1 MESILNVFEQQE
13 RREPAREPAVVPVST
28 IRRAPEEQLVSL
40 LTSES
45 FEANKYRVLRHRIE
59 ETRANGGRG
68 VIAVTS
74 PGAGEGKTTTAIN
87 LAGTLAQS
95 KGARVLL
102 VDADLRLPDV
112 AAQLGIHDTGQP
124 GLADAIVDARLS
136 FESVV
141 RRRPPFS
148 LSLLTSGRHIA
159 EPYEALRSP
168 RLGEILEQ
176 ARRAYDYVIVDT
188 PPVLPVPDCR
198 VIARWA
204 DSLLLVV
211 AAHRT
216 PRRFLEETLN
226 ALDPEKVVGLVFNYV
241 DPPRPGP
248 YAYYRGYGAP
258 PAR

>member
-1 MESILNVFEQQE
+1 MRSILSSLEQVVS
-13 RREPAREPAVVPVST
+13 RAPARRTAPSPPRATEIKPA
-28 IRRAPEEQLVSL
+28 EELVSL
-40 LTSES
+40 LSRES
-45 FEANKYRVLRHRIE
+45 FEANMYRVLTHRIE
-59 ETRANGGRG
+59 HAGVHAGRG

-87 LAGTLAQS
+87 LAGTLAQAKES
-95 KGARVLL
+95 RVLL
-102 VDADLRLPDV
+102 VDADLRLPGV
-112 AAQLGIHDTGQP
+112 AAKLRLAVDGQP
-124 GLADAIVDARLS
+124 GLSDAIVDTHLPLEA
-136 FESVV
+136 VV
-141 RRRPPFS
+141 RHYPVFN
-148 LSLLTSGRHIA
+148 LSILTSGRPLA
-159 EPYEALRSP
+159 GPYEALRSP
-168 RLGEILEQ
+168 RLGELFDQ
-176 ARRAYDYVIVDT
+176 ARRTYDYVIVDT

-204 DSLLLVV
+204 DGVLVVV

-226 ALDPEKVVGLVFNYV
+226 ALDPDKVTGLVFNSV

>member
-1 MESILNVFEQQE
+1 MESILDVFEQQE
-13 RREPAREPAVVPVST
+13 RREPARAPAVLPVST
-28 IRRAPEEQLVSL
+28 IRHAPEEQLVSL

-95 KGARVLL
+95 EGVRVLL

-112 AAQLGIHDTGQP
+112 AAQLGIHDTGRP
-124 GLADAIVDARLS
+124 GLADALVDARLS

-141 RRRPPFS
+141 CRRPPFS
-148 LSLLTSGRHIA
+148 LSLLTSGRHLA

-198 VIARWA
+198 VIANWA

-216 PRRFLEETLN
+216 PRRFLEEALN
-226 ALDPEKVVGLVFNYV
+226 ALDPGKVAGLVFNYV